1 MKPYLKLM
9 RIHHCIKNALIFAP
23 LVFSGDFFRT
33 EKLVAAG
40 LAFLSFCF
48 MSSAVYVVNDIRDV
62 EKDRLHPTKCRRPIA
77 SGAVSVKAARVLM
90 GLLLILACVCH
101 GFSGGN
107 LRSAALLATYFVLNL
122 AYSFGLKNKPI
133 VDIAILT
140 SGFLLRV
147 LYGAAV
153 CSIEVSGWLYLTV
166 ISVSFYFSLGK
177 RRNELV
183 RHGGGET
190 RQVLK
195 YYTRSFLDKN
205 MYMFLGLA
213 NVFYALWAM
222 DNANKALIWT
232 VPLVLLICMRYSLDI
247 EGDSDGDPV
256 EVLVHD
262 KVLIA
267 LCLVL
272 ATVMMVLLYL

>member
-1 MKPYLKLM
+1 
-9 RIHHCIKNALIFAP
+9 
-23 LVFSGDFFRT
+23 
-33 EKLVAAG
+33 
-40 LAFLSFCF
+40 
-48 MSSAVYVVNDIRDV
+48 
-62 EKDRLHPTKCRRPIA
+62 
-77 SGAVSVKAARVLM
+77 
-90 GLLLILACVCH
+90 
-101 GFSGGN
+101 
-107 LRSAALLATYFVLNL
+107 
-122 AYSFGLKNKPI
+122 
-133 VDIAILT
+133 
-140 SGFLLRV
+140 
-147 LYGAAV
+147 V

-183 RHGGGET
+183 RQGDGQT

-195 YYTRSFLDKN
+195 YYTKAFLDKN

-222 DNANKALIWT
+222 ENENKSVIWT

-272 ATVMMVLLYL
+272 GAAMMAILYL

>member
-1 MKPYLKLM
+1 MKQYLKLM
-9 RIHHCIKNALIFAP
+9 RVHHYIKNALIFAP
-23 LVFSGDFFRT
+23 LVFSGDFFRG
-33 EKLVAAG
+33 EMLWKAG
-40 LAFLSFCF
+40 LAFVAFCF
-48 MSSAVYVVNDIRDV
+48 LSSAVYVVNDIRDV

-77 SGAVSVKAARVLM
+77 SGAVSVRSAWGLMSLLLVLAGLCHALSGG
-90 GLLLILACVCH
+90 GLL
-101 GFSGGN
+101 S
-107 LRSAALLATYFVLNL
+107 ALLPVVYFALNL

-153 CSIEVSGWLYLTV
+153 CAIEVSGWLYLTV

-183 RHGGGET
+183 RQGSGET

-195 YYTRSFLDKN
+195 YYTRAFLDKN

-222 DNANKALIWT
+222 ENENKAVIWT

-272 ATVMMVLLYL
+272 AVTMMVMLYL

>member
-9 RIHHCIKNALIFAP
+9 RVHHYIKNALIFAP
-23 LVFSGDFFRT
+23 LVFSGDFFRP
-33 EKLVAAG
+33 EKLLSAG
-40 LAFLSFCF
+40 LAFVSFCF
-48 MSSAVYVVNDIRDV
+48 LSSAVYVINDIRDV
-62 EKDRLHPTKCRRPIA
+62 EKDRCHPTKCRRPIA
-77 SGAVSVKAARVLM
+77 SGAVSVKAARGLM
-90 GLLLILACVCH
+90 GLLLALAAVCH
-101 GFSGGN
+101 VLSGGSG
-107 LRSAALLATYFVLNL
+107 LSAALPLVYFALNL

-153 CSIEVSGWLYLTV
+153 CSIAVSGWLYLTV

-183 RHGGGET
+183 RQGGGET

-195 YYTRSFLDKN
+195 FYSRAFLDKN

-213 NVFYALWAM
+213 NVFYALWTM
-222 DNANKALIWT
+222 EHESEALIWT

-256 EVLVHD
+256 EVLIHD
-262 KVLIA
+262 KVLIG

-272 ATVMMVLLYL
+272 AVAMMVILYL

>member
-9 RIHHCIKNALIFAP
+9 RVHHYVKNALIFAP
-23 LVFSGDFFRT
+23 LVFSGDFFRM
-33 EKLVAAG
+33 EKLLSAV
-40 LAFLSFCF
+40 LAFVSFCF
-48 MSSAVYVVNDIRDV
+48 LSSAVYVVNDIRDV
-62 EKDRLHPTKCRRPIA
+62 EKDRRHPTKCRRPIA
-77 SGAVSVKAARVLM
+77 SGAVKVSAAWGLMAVL
-90 GLLLILACVCH
+90 LVLSAVAHVL
-101 GFSGGN
+101 SGGDMM
-107 LRSAALLATYFVLNL
+107 SALLPVVYFALNL

-183 RHGGGET
+183 RQGDGDT

-195 YYTRSFLDKN
+195 YYTKAFLDKN

-222 DNANKALIWT
+222 ENENKSVIWT
-232 VPLVLLICMRYSLDI
+232 VPLVLLICMRYSLDV

-256 EVLVHD
+256 EVLIHD

-272 ATVMMVLLYL
+272 GAAMMGILYL

>member
-1 MKPYLKLM
+1 MKHYIKLM
-9 RIHHCIKNALIFAP
+9 RVHHYIKNALIFAP
-23 LVFSGDFFRT
+23 LVFSGGFFRP
-33 EKLVAAG
+33 EKLIPGV
-40 LAFLSFCF
+40 LAFLGFCF
-48 MSSAVYVVNDIRDV
+48 LSSAVYVINDIRDV
-62 EKDRLHPTKCRRPIA
+62 DKDRVHPTKCRRPIA
-77 SGAVSVKAARVLM
+77 SGAVSVKAATGLM
-90 GLLLILACVCH
+90 GLLLVLAAVCH
-101 GFSGGN
+101 VLTGGGWI
-107 LRSAALLATYFVLNL
+107 SAALPVL
-122 AYSFGLKNKPI
+122 YFGLKDRPI

-153 CSIEVSGWLYLTV
+153 CAIEVSGWLYLTV

-183 RHGGGET
+183 RQGGAET
-190 RQVLK
+190 RKVLQ
-195 YYTRSFLDKN
+195 YYSKSFLDKN

-222 DNANKALIWT
+222 DNENKAVIWT

-272 ATVMMVLLYL
+272 AVTMMGMLYL

>member
-9 RIHHCIKNALIFAP
+9 RVHHYVKNALIFAP
-23 LVFSGDFFRT
+23 LVFGGDFFRM
-33 EKLVAAG
+33 EKLLSAV
-40 LAFLSFCF
+40 LAFVSFCF
-48 MSSAVYVVNDIRDV
+48 LSSAVYVVNDIRDV

-77 SGAVSVKAARVLM
+77 SGAVKVPAAWGLM
-90 GLLLILACVCH
+90 
-101 GFSGGN
+101 
-107 LRSAALLATYFVLNL
+107 AALLVLSGVCHVLSGGSLVSALLPVVYFVLNL

-183 RHGGGET
+183 RQGDGQT

-195 YYTRSFLDKN
+195 YYTKAFLDKN

-222 DNANKALIWT
+222 ENENKSVIWT

-272 ATVMMVLLYL
+272 GAAMMAILYL